1 MINVI
6 NIWNIIKFIF
16 DFIKIDVYLPRI
28 LGTMKFGGDSKVPSF
43 YTMNKEVV
51 NQLVSV
57 ALSENKSLFLLDL
70 TIHQDNKIV
79 VIVDGDQGVPLQ
91 ECIRISRHIENNID
105 REVEDYALEVTTPD
119 ISDPI
124 INNRQYKKN
133 LQRTLK
139 VTLKDGSKLEGILV
153 SINETG
159 IVIESKVRE
168 PKPIGKGKI
177 TVIKNFEITFE
188 EIEKAIVKIMF

>member
-1 MINVI
+1 MQ
-6 NIWNIIKFIF
+6 
-16 DFIKIDVYLPRI
+16 RI
-28 LGTMKFGGDSKVPSF
+28 LDKMKFGGDTKVPSF
-43 YTMNKEVV
+43 YTMNKQIV
-51 NQLVSV
+51 NQLVSE
-57 ALSENKSLFLLDL
+57 ALSENNSLFLLDL

-119 ISDPI
+119 INDPI
-124 INNRQYKKN
+124 KNNRQYKKN

-139 VTLKDGSKLEGILV
+139 ISLKDGAKHEGILK
-153 SINETG
+153 SINASG

-177 TVIKNFEITFE
+177 TVIKNFELAFE
-188 EIEKAIVKIMF
+188 NIEKAIVKIMF